1 MRVSGMRSPST
12 RSSNIYSFPGTILH
26 CEIAYPK
33 ERVSLMDHSKY
44 NPDRFKRKSIRLP
57 GRDYAAKSAYFITIR
72 SDQHQTLFEIP
83 ELRNILQETW
93 KGLPKRFPSVSLDE
107 FVIMPDHIH
116 FILWLK

>member
-1 MRVSGMRSPST
+1 MGSSGCGRPTYIRFQVQYYLVKSLT
-12 RSSNIYSFPGTILH
+12 R
-26 CEIAYPK
+26 K
-33 ERVSLMDHSKY
+33 ERVSLIDHSKY

-57 GRDYAAKSAYFITIR
+57 DRDYAAKSAYFITIR

-116 FILWLK
+116 FILWL